1 MIASNPFSTRYV
13 QPGSISFQLRDGVTI
28 EQLFQQFLQMPNRRA
43 AIVGPHGSGKS
54 SLLETM
60 RKCIPSQFKVDS
72 HRLSSES
79 TRRDRTG
86 ARWELASERWGP
98 QTIVI
103 IDGFEQVGWW
113 AQYRMT
119 RLVRNRESWL
129 LVTAH
134 SPMRGFPLLWKT
146 ERAVDDDDYVL
157 RQLLIGYDDDS
168 DQSTEITVIDEAMIR
183 WREVRLRH
191 PTDMREALMEM
202 YDWWEKKKRPATF
215 DSCRPF

>member
-13 QPGSISFQLRDGVTI
+13 QPGRISFQLRDGVTI
-28 EQLFQQFLQMPNRRA
+28 EQLFDRFLQIPTRRA

-60 RKCIPSQFKVDS
+60 RKSIPSQYAVDA

-86 ARWELASERWGP
+86 ARWELASQRWGT

-103 IDGFEQVGWW
+103 VDGFEQVGWW
-113 AQYRMT
+113 AQYRL
-119 RLVRNRESWL
+119 RQLVRNHESRL
-129 LVTAH
+129 LITTH
-134 SPMRGFPLLWKT
+134 SPIRRFPLLWMT
-146 ERAVDDDDYVL
+146 QRAVDDDDYVL
-157 RQLLIGYDDDS
+157 RQLLIGYDDS
-168 DQSTEITVIDEAMIR
+168 DKSTKITEIDEAMIR

-202 YDWWEKKKRPATF
+202 YDWWEQKKTARNF
-215 DSCRPF
+215 